1 MWLNDIFFV
10 LYPRVLKMCLLG
22 QSICLASNNVLQPSF
37 NKKKELVIDK
47 LEVINLFHDL
57 ANTDVWLPA
66 SYLFKA
72 C

>member
-1 MWLNDIFFV
+1 
-10 LYPRVLKMCLLG
+10 MCLLG
-22 QSICLASNNVLQPSF
+22 QGICSASNNVLQPSF

-57 ANTDVWLPA
+57 ANTDVRLPA